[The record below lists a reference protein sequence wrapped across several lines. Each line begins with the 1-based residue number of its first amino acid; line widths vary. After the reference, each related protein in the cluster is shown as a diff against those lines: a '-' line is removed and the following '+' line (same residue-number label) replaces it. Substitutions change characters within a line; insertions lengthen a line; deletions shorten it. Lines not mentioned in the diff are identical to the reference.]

1 MNLYESLIEIMEGE
15 PKILY
20 THVDYSLATEEAER
34 IGVDHIARSSVTGT
48 SHTSA
53 GEHRAVTMYL
63 HMHGHGRLHS
73 LGGQLRERAGQHRS
87 GWVSH
92 YHAELRLPI
101 IGCYTLLLSM
111 RSWLL
116 AIFMVSSSSL

>member
-1 MNLYESLIEIMEGE
+1 MCAHTHTHTQLPVNLYESLIEIMEGE

-53 GEHRAVTMYL
+53 GEHAAVT
-63 HMHGHGRLHS
+63 
-73 LGGQLRERAGQHRS
+73 
-87 GWVSH
+87 
-92 YHAELRLPI
+92 
-101 IGCYTLLLSM
+101 YTL
-111 RSWLL
+111 
-116 AIFMVSSSSL
+116 AVNVHAPGKAD